1 MPVTDSR
8 TVNYKIFIKYSLLI
22 LLYDLVK
29 HKNTVR
35 LGFDYINS
43 ILPRVWSGNANRDRY
58 KYLFFLI
65 KKNSVDMSAQP
76 PARVEADKSME
87 ICAKFDSILL
97 N

>member
-1 MPVTDSR
+1 M
-8 TVNYKIFIKYSLLI
+8 
-22 LLYDLVK
+22 
-29 HKNTVR
+29 NTVR
-35 LGFDYINS
+35 LGFDYINP
-43 ILPRVWSGNANRDRY
+43 ILSRVRSGNVNRGCY

-76 PARVEADKSME
+76 LVQLAADNSKE

>member
-1 MPVTDSR
+1 M
-8 TVNYKIFIKYSLLI
+8 
-22 LLYDLVK
+22 LLYELVK

-35 LGFDYINS
+35 LGFDYINP
-43 ILPRVWSGNANRDRY
+43 ILPRVRSGNASRDRY

-65 KKNSVDMSAQP
+65 KENSVDMSAQP
-76 PARVEADKSME
+76 LARLAADKSME

>member
-1 MPVTDSR
+1 M
-8 TVNYKIFIKYSLLI
+8 NHKFFIKYSLLI

-43 ILPRVWSGNANRDRY
+43 ILPRVRSGNANRDLY

-76 PARVEADKSME
+76 LARPEADKPTE
-87 ICAKFDSILL
+87 ICANFHSILL

>member
-1 MPVTDSR
+1 M
-8 TVNYKIFIKYSLLI
+8 
-22 LLYDLVK
+22 LLYELVE

-35 LGFDYINS
+35 LGFDYINP
-43 ILPRVWSGNANRDRY
+43 ILPRVRSGNANRDGY

-65 KKNSVDMSAQP
+65 KKNSVDLSEQP
-76 PARVEADKSME
+76 PARLEADKSTE